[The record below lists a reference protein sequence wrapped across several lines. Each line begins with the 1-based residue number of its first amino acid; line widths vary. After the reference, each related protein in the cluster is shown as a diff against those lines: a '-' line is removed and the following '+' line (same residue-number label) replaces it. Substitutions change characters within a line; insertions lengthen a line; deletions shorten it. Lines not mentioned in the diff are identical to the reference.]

1 MIQVGALAVR
11 QPLVHSWVPGSAT
24 AGAAELA
31 IDVADSLRDRAVSI
45 VKEGHTPQQIMQS
58 AMADLKGMGS
68 LTGLMGIMQTG
79 QFSPQQMVLAERLA
93 VKIIAYCALSKK

>member
-1 MIQVGALAVR
+1 MQSTELQASDLQPPQALPTDT
-11 QPLVHSWVPGSAT
+11 QYGK
-24 AGAAELA
+24 A